1 MLDLKSLIK
10 HSLNSKLYSEKFKD
24 VSDFKKLPFLEHNEI
39 LQRPLDLLTDKQNVA
54 SKIYFSSG
62 TTGKPKTFFFSI
74 EDIEN
79 ISNLCKRFSIL
90 EGVNSSDRVLIILPM
105 ALWSVGEL
113 TKLGHIKTGA
123 SVIPVDLSSSALINV
138 NSIINIIKPTIISS
152 TPSVLMEYIKKYDAP
167 QVRIIETTGEKLTD
181 EMRNKIESA
190 FGGVVYDAYGLSEAV
205 IGVECEVHDGY
216 HYWEDYV
223 ILEVIDPNTNEEI
236 EEGEIGEIVV
246 TCLKRNLMPI
256 IRYKTGD
263 LGRITKQRCICGLNT
278 PRVFIEERKEFSIQL
293 SAGVSITHS
302 QIRKVFD
309 KIFGETP
316 NSVEIL
322 ISHKEVIDK
331 LYFKITCETLN
342 DDKYVIQALQ
352 NISIDFLDL
361 IRLNLIEIEVSSA
374 KSMKEDMHGSVIKFI
389 DLRT

>member
-1 MLDLKSLIK
+1 MLDLKYLIK
-10 HSLNSKLYSEKFKD
+10 HSLNSKLYSEKFKG
-24 VSDFKKLPFLEHNEI
+24 VSDFKKLPFLEHDEI
-39 LQRPLDLLTDKQNVA
+39 LQRPLDLLTDKQNAA

-79 ISNLCKRFSIL
+79 ISDLCKCFSIL
-90 EGVNSSDRVLIILPM
+90 EGVNSSDRVLIVLPM
-105 ALWSVGEL
+105 ALWPVGEL

-123 SVIPVDLSSSALINV
+123 SVIPVDLSSSALKNV

-152 TPSVLMEYIKKYDAP
+152 TPSVLLEYIKKYDAP

-181 EMRNKIESA
+181 EMRTKIESA

-293 SAGVSITHS
+293 SSGVSITHS

-309 KIFGETP
+309 KIFGEIP

-322 ISHKEVIDK
+322 ISHKEGIDK
-331 LYFKITCETLN
+331 LYFKIACETLN

-361 IRLNLIEIEVSSA
+361 IRLNLIEIEVSLA
-374 KSMKEDMHGSVIKFI
+374 KTMKEDMHGSVIKFI